1 MHGIVALD
9 IGTTSIRAILYDE
22 HAHAFPANQRQ
33 NPPRYYSDGRVEQD
47 PLVWQSLIAS
57 VLQGAAA
64 QARQHAISVSG
75 ISLTSQRSSVIP
87 VDRDARPLYPAIMWQ
102 DVRTASLAAEMA
114 DHNPVVHRKTGAKIN
129 PVLSAIKMLWL
140 KRNRPDIFAR
150 TDKMLGIH
158 DYALHILC
166 GRFVTDQ
173 SLASRTNLLDLATRT
188 WDSELIDLFE
198 VDPAMLCELVAPG
211 SIVGGLDAGMAGET
225 GLAAGTP
232 VISAGG
238 DQQCAALGLGLFSS
252 DRAVTNTGTGSYL
265 IGHSAVPYIDQR
277 IRVTCSVSAL
287 PGAYIVEAALPSSG
301 TIYRWFKETLWKAAV
316 PEADSFDAINAEAE
330 AAGIGA
336 HGVMLLPH
344 FAGSGAPFWDAGAKG
359 LFYNL
364 SLGTTRGDMARA
376 ILEGIALDLEGGL
389 EVLEEAC
396 GRIDSIRVSGGMT
409 DSSLFNQIQADV
421 FGRRILRYQSGE
433 ATSRG
438 AWIAGAVA
446 TGQASS
452 YPLAFE
458 SAMADS
464 PCGSFEPDA
473 DSNARYAVLRARAG
487 ALYAALAAPEIRQI
501 FNEGK

>member
-1 MHGIVALD
+1 MNGMVALD
-9 IGTTSIRAILYDE
+9 IGTTSIRAILYDDR
-22 HAHAFPANQRQ
+22 AHAFPANQRH
-33 NPPRYYSDGRVEQD
+33 NPPHYYGDGRVEQD
-47 PLVWQSLIAS
+47 PQVWPSLIAS
-57 VLQGAAA
+57 VLKGAAE
-64 QARQHAISVSG
+64 QARRHDISVAG

-102 DVRTASLAAEMA
+102 DVRTAPLAAELA
-114 DHNPVVHRKTGAKIN
+114 GHNPMVHRKTGAKIN

-140 KRNRPDIFAR
+140 KRNRPDIFAH
-150 TDKMLGIH
+150 THKMLGIH

-173 SLASRTNLLDLATRT
+173 SLASRTNLLDLATMT
-188 WDSELIDLFE
+188 WDRELIDLFE
-198 VDPAMLCELVAPG
+198 LDSDMLCDLVAPG
-211 SIVGGLDAGMAGET
+211 SIVGGLDAGMASET

-232 VISAGG
+232 VITAGG

-265 IGHSAVPYIDQR
+265 IGHSTLPYIDPG

-301 TIYRWFKETLWKAAV
+301 TVYRWFRETLWKAAG
-316 PEADSFDAINAEAE
+316 PDDDNFEAINAEAE
-330 AAGIGA
+330 RAGVGA

-376 ILEGIALDLEGGL
+376 ILEGIALDLKGGL
-389 EVLEEAC
+389 EVIEEAC
-396 GRIDSIRVSGGMT
+396 GPIASIRVSGGMT
-409 DSSLFNQIQADV
+409 DSGLFNQIQADV
-421 FGRRILRYQSGE
+421 FGRTILRYQSGE
-433 ATSRG
+433 ATSLG

-458 SAMADS
+458 SATVNS
-464 PCGSFEPDA
+464 PCGSFEPDKA
-473 DSNARYAVLRARAG
+473 NNARYAALRARAV
-487 ALYAALAAPEIRQI
+487 ALYAALSAPGIRHI
-501 FNEGK
+501 FSEGK